1 MGRGAREWSDGGPR
15 GTAGPGKV
23 LDEGAGHDPA
33 ASSRQQVGAP
43 GCGQSAAVH
52 TRRHH
57 RTRIIVMHISFATSR
72 SGGFKKWSDE
82 HPPASNDDDYPSGV
96 TPVAIAV
103 PRVDEPEMMLK
114 RPNGA

>member
-1 MGRGAREWSDGGPR
+1 
-15 GTAGPGKV
+15 
-23 LDEGAGHDPA
+23 
-33 ASSRQQVGAP
+33 
-43 GCGQSAAVH
+43 
-52 TRRHH
+52 
-57 RTRIIVMHISFATSR
+57 MHISFATSR

-103 PRVDEPEMMLK
+103 PRLDEPEVTLK